1 MLLFSVIG
9 TAEDSKIDMR
19 YIALNDLIAEIF
31 ADAEGSEV
39 QQRLLRAQRKS
50 VRLAPRL
57 RLAHIRRNG
66 TNKWSPLKNRLTSKL
81 GNKCWYT
88 EAELVG
94 AHLTVDHY
102 RPVSSYWFLAYE
114 PENYRVACPFA
125 NSPEHNLEHGLAGGK
140 GESFP
145 LLPPERR
152 ARIKNSLRI
161 EKPLILDPCNEDDC
175 ELLAFQ
181 SDGRPV
187 LNPQKANDLTAA
199 ERVEKSKIFLNLDH
213 PDFNTKREQ
222 LYHDIANDVQEYE
235 ELLAGSTSRDTIR
248 NRMQRRIERT
258 AAFST
263 AARYYLQLHRHLD
276 WVDTLLKS
284 ATD

>member
-1 MLLFSVIG
+1 MAADKKLV
-9 TAEDSKIDMR
+9 MR

-31 ADAEGSEV
+31 ADDEGGRV
-39 QQRLLRAQRKS
+39 QQRLLTAQRKS
-50 VRLAPRL
+50 DRMAPRL
-57 RLAHIRRNG
+57 RLGHIRRNG
-66 TNKWSPLKNRLTSKL
+66 TNKWSPVKDRLTSIL

-94 AHLTVDHY
+94 AHLTIDHY
-102 RPVSSYWFLAYE
+102 RPISSYWFLAYE

-145 LLPPERR
+145 LLPPGRR
-152 ARIKNSLRI
+152 ARVKNSLRI
-161 EKPLILDPCNEDDC
+161 EKPTILDPCNEDDC

-187 LNPQKANDLTAA
+187 LNPQKANDLTAT
-199 ERVEKSKIFLNLDH
+199 ERVEKSKLLLNLDH

-222 LYHDIANDVQEYE
+222 LYHDIADDVQEYE
-235 ELLAGSTSRDTIR
+235 DLPAGSESRENVR
-248 NRMQRRIERT
+248 NRMQRRLGRT
-258 AAFST
+258 APFST

-276 WVDTLLKS
+276 WVDTLLKD
-284 ATD
+284 AAA